1 MVSIC
6 IFYSK
11 IVSRVCCR
19 NSVIDNNP
27 LCWTT
32 NRRCCHCRSANRW
45 CCHCR
50 GTNSRGRHRRGTYL
64 WFRVYQNSLSMH
76 CTITTTICSFP
87 QVYHLII
94 RFTYQR
100 RYLQIPSTVI
110 FSGKRLSFRQ
120 SGSFFYNYIFRQKP
134 YKSRRFIIFHCDE
147 LLKTYYC
154 IALISKRVSAF

>member
-11 IVSRVCCR
+11 VISRVCCR

-32 NRRCCHCRSANRW
+32 YRRSCHCRS
-45 CCHCR
+45 
-50 GTNSRGRHRRGTYL
+50 TNSRGRHCWSTNRRSTYL

-76 CTITTTICSFP
+76 CTITTAISCFP
-87 QVYHLII
+87 QIYHLII
-94 RFTYQR
+94 FFTYQR

-110 FSGKRLSFRQ
+110 FSGKRLRFRQ
-120 SGSFFYNYIFRQKP
+120 SGSFFYTYIFRQNP
-134 YKSRRFIIFHCDE
+134 YKSRSFIIFHCNE
-147 LLKTYYC
+147 LLKTYGC
-154 IALISKRVSAF
+154 ITLISKRVSAS